1 MPSSFK
7 VLVAICALAFTAACA
22 TEEKVVY
29 VEPEP
34 VSAEQTYS
42 KY

>member
-1 MPSSFK
+1 MPSSIK
-7 VLVAICALAFTAACA
+7 ALVAICALSFTAACA

-34 VSAEQTYS
+34 VSAEETYT